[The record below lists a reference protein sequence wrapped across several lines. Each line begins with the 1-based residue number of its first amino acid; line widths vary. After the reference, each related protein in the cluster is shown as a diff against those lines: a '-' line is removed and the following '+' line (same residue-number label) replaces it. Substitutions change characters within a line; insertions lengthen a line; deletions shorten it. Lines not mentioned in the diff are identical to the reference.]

1 MINYVN
7 VKFKCLKYQR
17 LLNQNCHHILRP
29 QVLRSL
35 LFHLIVGQFGPND
48 RQISSP
54 HLTQLLLRSFGSWLA
69 HFPPNQVS
77 LSLTSQRNERQ
88 FRFYKQKQSSSECH
102 RKSPLQSACTK
113 KDLQV
118 YSELYQLQ
126 FSLSSLSVHLVI
138 ILPWAALPLSSASL
152 SFAFEVFTKLRVSY

>member
-1 MINYVN
+1 MINDVN
-7 VKFKCLKYQR
+7 IKFKCLKYQR

-48 RQISSP
+48 RQISSLR
-54 HLTQLLLRSFGSWLA
+54 LTQLLLRSFGSWLA

-88 FRFYKQKQSSSECH
+88 YRFYKQSSGECH
-102 RKSPLQSACTK
+102 RKSPLRSACTR

-126 FSLSSLSVHLVI
+126 FSLFQLSVHLVI